1 MKQISIINLL
11 AAFSTAAAGAALT
24 AQGNCGE
31 TEQRVCYGVDSG
43 VSQDV
48 NLDDVQYAADYLRYL
63 GTSNKGLDAMWK
75 MPAAVGNCDEW
86 QLPVD
91 YPGTVLSLAKHIVPR
106 YAAYVLY
113 TDIADAIDGGETAS
127 AAQKK
132 QALLGGC
139 GVHGGMVGVK
149 TNSSNPAYNT
159 DEYKKTKA
167 KPTGLLVKIVKN
179 NNQ

>member
-1 MKQISIINLL
+1 MKQAVVTS
-11 AAFSTAAAGAALT
+11 ALT
-24 AQGNCGE
+24 AIVAAASAAALGSRDTCGE
-31 TEQRVCYGVDSG
+31 TDQRVCYGVDSG

-63 GTSNKGLDAMWK
+63 GTSNTGLDAMWK
-75 MPAAVGNCDEW
+75 MPAAVGSCDEW

-91 YPGTVLSLAKHIVPR
+91 YPGTVLALAKHIVPR

-113 TDIADAIDGGETAS
+113 TDIADAIDGGETATD
-127 AAQKK
+127 AQKK
-132 QALLGGC
+132 QALLGAC
-139 GVHGGMVGVK
+139 GIHGGMVGVK

-159 DEYKKTKA
+159 KEYQATKA
-167 KPTGLLVKIVKN
+167 KPSGLLVKIVKN

>member
-1 MKQISIINLL
+1 MKQTIILSVF
-11 AAFSTAAAGAALT
+11 AALSTAVAGATLESRAT
-24 AQGNCGE
+24 CGE
-31 TEQRVCYGVDSG
+31 TDKRVCYGVDSG
-43 VSQDV
+43 TSQDV

-75 MPAAVGNCDEW
+75 MPAAVGTCDEW

-113 TDIADAIDGGETAS
+113 TDIADAIDGGENAS
-127 AAQKK
+127 AAAKK
-132 QALLGGC
+132 QALLGAC

-149 TNSSNPAYNT
+149 TNSTNPAYNT
-159 DEYKKTKA
+159 AEYKKTGA

-179 NNQ
+179 NAQ